1 MRRQIELPPAPDP
14 DPYRD
19 PLSMALIME
28 VYECG
33 EAASEAGVIARAGV
47 SPSVFAE
54 RFGTLEGAAVDVLER
69 LIADYERR
77 VGKAF
82 NAHSDWRSS
91 LRASAYE
98 AADWI
103 EENPEVVSF
112 GMTGVLQM
120 KGELVRVRRE
130 EAFVFCAHLIDLGRT
145 EPGSRADDDGSTATF
160 AIGSI
165 LQLLTQ
171 RLQSGVAFDPHKI
184 VPEMMYSIVR
194 AYLGDAAADEELA
207 LPREGS
213 LRPM

>member
-1 MRRQIELPPAPDP
+1 
-14 DPYRD
+14 
-19 PLSMALIME
+19 MALVME

-47 SPSVFAE
+47 SPSLFAE
-54 RFGTLEGAAVDVLER
+54 RFGTLEGAAIDVLER
-69 LIADYERR
+69 LIADYNRR
-77 VGKAF
+77 IGKAF
-82 NAHSDWRSS
+82 NAQSDWRSS

-98 AADWI
+98 SADWI

-120 KGELVRVRRE
+120 KGELIRVRRE
-130 EAFVFCAHLIDLGRT
+130 EAFFFSAHLIDLGRT
-145 EPGSRADDDGSTATF
+145 EPGSRADDDDGATATF

-171 RLQSGVAFDPHKI
+171 RLQSGVDFDPHKV

-207 LPREGS
+207 LSRDS
-213 LRPM
+213 VR